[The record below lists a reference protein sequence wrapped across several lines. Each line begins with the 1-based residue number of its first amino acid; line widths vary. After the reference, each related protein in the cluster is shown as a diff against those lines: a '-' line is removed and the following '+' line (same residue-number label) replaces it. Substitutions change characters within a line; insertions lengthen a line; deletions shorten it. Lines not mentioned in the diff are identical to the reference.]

1 MSDRRTLAT
10 ALRNAAELGE
20 LEVHYQ
26 PELSFA
32 TGEITGVEALL
43 RWYSRSFGLLWPADF
58 LPVADSEDGLTASL
72 GSVVLL
78 TVGRE
83 ASTWFAAAPT
93 TQRTVWVN
101 LSGTELADSAALRA
115 AEATV
120 VATGLP
126 AGALGLHLPAQT
138 LADAGSALLPA
149 LRRAHAA
156 GIRLAADGVHPGQAD
171 TLGAHPLDVL
181 VLARDVVR
189 SLDSDLGRRHE
200 VEVLTHAAHEAGR
213 VVASVGVE
221 SWAEADV
228 LAQLGVDRATGYL
241 FGAPQRADR
250 MRWLLAQSAESWR
263 GTFATDE
270 GARAASSLP
279 WLHDALP
286 ASALSRA
293 AEPVASRWLTAV

>member
-1 MSDRRTLAT
+1 MADQIVPDQTRLAL
-10 ALRNAAELGE
+10 ALRNAAEQGE

-43 RWYSRSFGLLWPADF
+43 RWYSRSFGLLWPGDF
-58 LPVADSEDGLTASL
+58 LPVADAEEGLTASL
-72 GSVVLL
+72 GAVVLL
-78 TVGRE
+78 TVARE
-83 ASTWFAAAPT
+83 AASWPMLN
-93 TQRTVWVN
+93 RTVWVN

-120 VATGLP
+120 LATELP
-126 AGALGLHLPAQT
+126 AGTLGLHLPAQALT
-138 LADAGSALLPA
+138 EAGSALVPA

-181 VLARDVVR
+181 ILARDVVR
-189 SLDSDLGRRHE
+189 SLDADRGRRHE
-200 VEVLTHAAHEAGR
+200 VAVLTHAAHEAGR
-213 VVASVGVE
+213 LVASVGVE

-228 LAQLGVDRATGYL
+228 LAQVGVDRATGYL

-250 MRWLLAQSAESWR
+250 MRWLLAQSGESWR
-263 GTFATDE
+263 GTFASDI
-270 GARAASSLP
+270 GARAVSALP

-286 ASALSRA
+286 TR
-293 AEPVASRWLTAV
+293 RLTAV